1 MSKHLPVGG
10 FKWLDP
16 AKFNLDKYDA
26 DNLRGCVLEFDLEY
40 PKRLQKSRSSHPE
53 AFLTF
58 NFIENTLRHWCSPV
72 NLLHI
77 FRTPLPKNTSGRL
90 LPQIIQYYPLAP
102 DKLEIKR

>member
-10 FKWLDP
+10 FKWLGP

-53 AFLTF
+53 AFLRKGV
-58 NFIENTLRHWCSPV
+58 LK
-72 NLLHI
+72 I
-77 FRTPLPKNTSGRL
+77 F
-90 LPQIIQYYPLAP
+90 
-102 DKLEIKR
+102 